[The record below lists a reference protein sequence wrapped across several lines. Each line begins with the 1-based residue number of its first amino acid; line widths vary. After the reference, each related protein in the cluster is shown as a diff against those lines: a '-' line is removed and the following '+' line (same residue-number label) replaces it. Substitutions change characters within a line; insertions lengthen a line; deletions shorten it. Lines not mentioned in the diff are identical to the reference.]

1 MSPTFAAAASSKG
14 RLWSRMEMVKA
25 AQPPLRAMADN
36 AVNELSAQL
45 RVRSPEIEGHEE
57 RRVKRKPSA
66 DERTQ
71 D

>member
-1 MSPTFAAAASSKG
+1 
-14 RLWSRMEMVKA
+14 MEMVKA